1 MSETETTELS
11 RDDVLP
17 HGLTLRQKLFVE
29 HYLSGVSATEAIRLA
44 KYNCSSRKSMSEI
57 GRNLLRNPRVLKY
70 LADLLTPPGFE
81 CTADYIQKQIHRE
94 ALTGENNAARVR
106 CWELL
111 AKYRGMDV
119 NRIEVNVLHSLSLD
133 EMSEQL
139 EQAKEQEFALLG
151 QDYVNRELIS
161 LVNVAGFNTVR
172 HELDSLASTPTLIEH
187 VG

>member
-1 MSETETTELS
+1 
-11 RDDVLP
+11 
-17 HGLTLRQKLFVE
+17 
-29 HYLSGVSATEAIRLA
+29 
-44 KYNCSSRKSMSEI
+44 
-57 GRNLLRNPRVLKY
+57 
-70 LADLLTPPGFE
+70 
-81 CTADYIQKQIHRE
+81 
-94 ALTGENNAARVR
+94 
-106 CWELL
+106 
-111 AKYRGMDV
+111 MDV